1 MRDIKNIVFDLGG
14 VIVDLDI
21 QASIQAFSK
30 IMVRPVSTM
39 EEAINSLRPLMHAM
53 DVGEMSAETFISI
66 MKSQCHPDVT
76 DGEIVDAFNRIIRL
90 PYHRL
95 QWLKELW
102 KHYRVYLLSNI
113 GDIHWTETLRK
124 SHELG
129 VDFTSCFD
137 ETFLSYKLK
146 LAKPDLRIYE
156 KLIES
161 TGIRPDETLYIDDLP
176 DNIEAG
182 QKMGLISKQIP
193 TNALDEELPKLFP
206 DLFS

>member
-1 MRDIKNIVFDLGG
+1 MRDIRNIVFDLGG

-53 DVGEMSAETFISI
+53 DVGEMSAETFIGI

-76 DGEIVDAFNRIIRL
+76 DGEIVGAFNRILRL

-95 QWLKELW
+95 QWLKELK

-124 SHELG
+124 SQELG
-129 VDFTSCFD
+129 VDFPSCFD
-137 ETFLSYKLK
+137 ETFLSYKLR

-182 QKMGLISKQIP
+182 RKMGLISKQIT
-193 TNALDEELPKLFP
+193 TNTLDTELPKLFP
-206 DLFS
+206 KILL